1 MLYIEKNDWTPSSLL
16 MSTMELAAMVD
27 TYPAQICRWKD
38 DGLFKM
44 IDGKYYEPMASIVA
58 LLNWRG
64 RGRIPKPVLKWRELL
79 GAKPNRR
86 AFLDGMSHAF
96 DLVSQIANRTGE
108 YNPKFYSMS
117 NKGDPAYEAAE
128 VKAEEGTDDGELTP
142 ADMDALKDMSAKVDA
157 EVDAVMKDYMAG
169 PATHE

>member
-1 MLYIEKNDWTPSSLL
+1 MLYIEKTDWTPSSLL
-16 MSTMELAAMVD
+16 MSTMEMAAMVD

-79 GAKPNRR
+79 GAKPNRK
-86 AFLDGMSHAF
+86 AFLDGMVHAF
-96 DLVSQIANRTGE
+96 DLVSQVTERNREG
-108 YNPKFYSMS
+108 NPKFYSMS
-117 NKGDPAYEAAE
+117 NKGDPAFEA
-128 VKAEEGTDDGELTP
+128 GT
-142 ADMDALKDMSAKVDA
+142 
-157 EVDAVMKDYMAG
+157 
-169 PATHE
+169 ATHE